1 MQSIVCCRFVVEQ
14 LNTIQLI
21 LYVCGLYDSTDWLK
35 ILSSI
40 NLQKSNTIIY
50 ENKIFGP
57 HLLNYG
63 EILFYILTHM
73 QICHL
78 KHMLEEHAKDCWQ
91 SNHLAR
97 ATNFTF

>member
-1 MQSIVCCRFVVEQ
+1 M
-14 LNTIQLI
+14 L
-21 LYVCGLYDSTDWLK
+21 
-35 ILSSI
+35 
-40 NLQKSNTIIY
+40 Y

-57 HLLNYG
+57 YLLNYG

-78 KHMLEEHAKDCWQ
+78 KHMLEENAKDHWQ
-91 SNHLAR
+91 SNHLAQ